1 MEADEPHLVVEDEGA
16 ERAVGI
22 RPTVRNVSG
31 KLSTKRLRLPPGSAL
46 GEANTGS
53 VSLVS
58 HVRSAG
64 RLAAHRI
71 RSTAERAPVHLI
83 LLFMFDFLVMPPAL
97 GASSLRVLS
106 MCPGKAPPLTDNR

>member
-1 MEADEPHLVVEDEGA
+1 MGLPVLGWKLMSLIWLSRMKERNEPLESG
-16 ERAVGI
+16 
-22 RPTVRNVSG
+22 PTVRNVSG

-64 RLAAHRI
+64 RLAAHTQDPFNSRK
-71 RSTAERAPVHLI
+71 STCP
-83 LLFMFDFLVMPPAL
+83 FDFIVH
-97 GASSLRVLS
+97 V
-106 MCPGKAPPLTDNR
+106 